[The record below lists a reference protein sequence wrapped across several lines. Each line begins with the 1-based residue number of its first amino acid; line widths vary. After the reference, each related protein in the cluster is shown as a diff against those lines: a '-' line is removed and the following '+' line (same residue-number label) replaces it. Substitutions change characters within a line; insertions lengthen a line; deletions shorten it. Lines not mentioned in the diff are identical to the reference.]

1 MIVVVN
7 APGSCGSSGS
17 GVGVDVAIVVLHQR
31 VVQVVALVV
40 VVVLTTAGE
49 AGGAAQQVSDLRP
62 RPSGGEVDAEDPDEP
77 DEGAGEQEDD
87 DLVDE
92 GERLGAARVRRVDDG
107 ELHHGEDDDE
117 DEGDEEG
124 DDEAGHRGFGQEEV
138 AAEKEG
144 LLLRR
149 RPVRSVAVGGGDH
162 GGHGQGVAGAVD
174 VGGATATDAHRSVGA
189 ASSQV
194 RVGASEHS
202 SSSCSSHS
210 SCSSSS
216 SSPSRS
222 LRSEVEHPL
231 LLGHGGDVSWSK
243 TSGSLRRRRRILHVL
258 PGNRVVGIVQ
268 LSVVVEVGGVQAVG
282 PADAERVLRRRKWST
297 EATAASASK

>member
-7 APGSCGSSGS
+7 APGSCGS

-62 RPSGGEVDAEDPDEP
+62 RPPGGEVDAEDPDEP
-77 DEGAGEQEDD
+77 DEGAGQQEDD

-138 AAEKEG
+138 AAEEEG

-149 RPVRSVAVGGGDH
+149 RPVRSVAVGRGDH

-202 SSSCSSHS
+202 SSSGSSHS
-210 SCSSSS
+210 SCSS

-231 LLGHGGDVSWSK
+231 LLGHGGDVTRSK

-297 EATAASASK
+297 ETTSTSN